1 MPQFCAGSNAI
12 VVGSRGGIGSA
23 LVSSLEQDVCF
34 DNVFCLS
41 RETVNYNDERL
52 TSLKCDITDE
62 ESIQLSRDIIL
73 SRITQVDLLFIATGI
88 LHSDTIQPEKRM
100 EDVDIAHMQ
109 EVFMINT
116 FAPMLFAKTFAPIMN
131 KQSPAVIA
139 AVSARV
145 GSIGDNRL
153 GGWYSYRA
161 SKSALNMYFR
171 TLSVEMKRKNPSLIV
186 TLLHPGTTDT
196 KLSAPFQKNV
206 PANKL
211 FPAEK
216 SANYMLDVINRLR
229 PEDSGNFYA
238 WDGAMIEW

>member
-1 MPQFCAGSNAI
+1 VPEFCAGSNAV

-23 LVSSLEQDVCF
+23 LVSSLIQDGNF
-34 DNVFCLS
+34 KNIFCLS
-41 RETVNYNDERL
+41 RETGIYNNDRL
-52 TSLKCDITDE
+52 TSLKCDITNV
-62 ESIQLSRDIIL
+62 ESVELSRDIIS
-73 SRITQVDLLFIATGI
+73 SRIAQVDLLFIATGI
-88 LHSDTIQPEKRM
+88 LHSDTIRPEKRM
-100 EDVDIAHMQ
+100 EDLDMAHMQ

-116 FAPMLFAKTFAPIMN
+116 FSPIFFAKTFAPMMN
-131 KQSPAVIA
+131 KQSPAVVA

-171 TLSVEMKRKNPSLIV
+171 TLSVEMKRKNPGLIV

-211 FPAEK
+211 FSAEK

-238 WDGAMIEW
+238 WDGAMVEW